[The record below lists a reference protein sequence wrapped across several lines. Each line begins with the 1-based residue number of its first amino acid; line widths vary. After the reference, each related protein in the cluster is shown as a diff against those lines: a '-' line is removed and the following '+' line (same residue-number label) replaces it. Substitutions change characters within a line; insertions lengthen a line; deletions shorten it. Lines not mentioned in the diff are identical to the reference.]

1 MRDERTPKDVCGE
14 AITFNMCL
22 GDVVVVVDIFA
33 FTLYVESFLDD
44 LNS

>member
-1 MRDERTPKDVCGE
+1 
-14 AITFNMCL
+14 MCV
-22 GDVVVVVDIFA
+22 GDVVVIYIVDIFA

>member
-1 MRDERTPKDVCGE
+1 MGDVVVVV
-14 AITFNMCL
+14 
-22 GDVVVVVDIFA
+22 VVVVVDIFA